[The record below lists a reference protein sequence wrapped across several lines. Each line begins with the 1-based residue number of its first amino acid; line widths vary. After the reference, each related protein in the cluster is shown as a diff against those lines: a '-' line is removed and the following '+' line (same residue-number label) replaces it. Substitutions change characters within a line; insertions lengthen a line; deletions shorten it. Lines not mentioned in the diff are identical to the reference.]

1 MKNRTTHEATITLKL
16 PSGVKGRALVE
27 ALRRS
32 GIPVDALGSVTS
44 GYLFVRTTGRFGKR
58 ANTYRWFAAGT
69 SEESVAAF
77 ASPRAEGVAENPAA
91 ADSGQGLL
99 LPAAQPRVPRPVTY
113 LRVWHEL
120 EQHARLAETQ
130 LHAKCIAYFRGLGPP
145 PDALDRELV
154 KRAWAN
160 ANQCLLAA
168 HDAMSARACGPDRP
182 PEPIGSAPDGAPAPS
197 SESDPAT
204 LPQGARDPSRTVQTM

>member
-1 MKNRTTHEATITLKL
+1 MKNRTAHEATVTLKL
-16 PSGVKGRALVE
+16 PSGVNGRALVE
-27 ALRRS
+27 TLRRA

-58 ANTYRWFAAGT
+58 ANTYRWFAADT

-77 ASPRAEGVAENPAA
+77 ASTRAEEDSENPSA
-91 ADSGQGLL
+91 ADSRPSLV
-99 LPAAQPRVPRPVTY
+99 LPAPQPRVPTPVTY
-113 LRVWHEL
+113 LRVWKEL
-120 EQHARLAETQ
+120 EQHARNAETQ
-130 LHAKCIAYFRGLGPP
+130 LHAKRIAYFRGLGPP

-168 HDAMSARACGPDRP
+168 HDEMSFRAPGHERQPGPTGPAADGVTAPTSERDSAM
-182 PEPIGSAPDGAPAPS
+182 
-197 SESDPAT
+197 
-204 LPQGARDPSRTVQTM
+204 QQ

>member
-58 ANTYRWFAAGT
+58 ASTYRWFAAGA

-77 ASPRAEGVAENPAA
+77 ASPRAEGDAESPAA
-91 ADSGQGLL
+91 GDSGQSLV
-99 LPAAQPRVPRPVTY
+99 LPAAQPHVPTSVTY
-113 LRVWHEL
+113 LRVWQEL

-130 LHAKCIAYFRGLGPP
+130 LHAKRIAYFRGLGPP

-160 ANQCLLAA
+160 ANRCLLAA
-168 HDAMSARACGPDRP
+168 HEEMSVRACGPERP
-182 PEPIGSAPDGAPAPS
+182 PEPIGSAADGAPAPS

-204 LPQGARDPSRTVQTM
+204 RPQGARDPSRTVQTM

>member
-1 MKNRTTHEATITLKL
+1 MKNRTVHEATVTLKL
-16 PSGVKGRALVE
+16 PSSVNGRALVE
-27 ALRRS
+27 TLRRA

-69 SEESVAAF
+69 SEESVVAF
-77 ASPRAEGVAENPAA
+77 TTPRGDENGEKPAA
-91 ADSGQGLL
+91 ADNRQGLV
-99 LPAAQPRVPRPVTY
+99 LPAAHPRVPTPVTY
-113 LRVWHEL
+113 LRVWKEL
-120 EQHARLAETQ
+120 EQHARRAETQ
-130 LHAKCIAYFRGLGPP
+130 LHAKRIAYFRGLGPP

-168 HDAMSARACGPDRP
+168 HDEMSFRASERERP
-182 PEPIGSAPDGAPAPS
+182 SEPIGPATDGVPAPI
-197 SESDPAT
+197 SEPDSAME
-204 LPQGARDPSRTVQTM
+204 Q

>member
-1 MKNRTTHEATITLKL
+1 M
-16 PSGVKGRALVE
+16 KGRALVE
-27 ALRRS
+27 ALRRA

-77 ASPRAEGVAENPAA
+77 ALPRADDDADNPVT
-91 ADSGQGLL
+91 ADSAQGFV
-99 LPAAQPRVPRPVTY
+99 LPAAQPRVPTPVTY
-113 LRVWHEL
+113 LRVWKEL

-130 LHAKCIAYFRGLGPP
+130 LHAKRLAYFRGLGPP

-168 HDAMSARACGPDRP
+168 HDEMSFRASGRERQSGPRGP
-182 PEPIGSAPDGAPAPS
+182 SAAGAPAPT
-197 SESDPAT
+197 SEPDPAT
-204 LPQGARDPSRTVQTM
+204 RQ

>member
-1 MKNRTTHEATITLKL
+1 MKNRTVHEATVTLKL
-16 PSGVKGRALVE
+16 PSSVNGRALVE
-27 ALRRS
+27 TLRRA

-69 SEESVAAF
+69 SEESVVAF
-77 ASPRAEGVAENPAA
+77 TTPRGDENGQKPEA
-91 ADSGQGLL
+91 ADSKQGLV
-99 LPAAQPRVPRPVTY
+99 LPAAQPRVPTPVTY
-113 LRVWHEL
+113 LRVWKEL
-120 EQHARLAETQ
+120 EQHARRAETQ
-130 LHAKCIAYFRGLGPP
+130 LHAKRIAYFRGLGPP

-168 HDAMSARACGPDRP
+168 HDEMSFRASGRERP
-182 PEPIGSAPDGAPAPS
+182 SEPIGPATDGVPAPI
-197 SESDPAT
+197 SEPDSAME
-204 LPQGARDPSRTVQTM
+204 Q

>member
-1 MKNRTTHEATITLKL
+1 MKNRTAHEATVTLKL
-16 PSGVKGRALVE
+16 PSAVKGRALVE
-27 ALRRS
+27 ALRRA

-77 ASPRAEGVAENPAA
+77 ALPRASDDAENPVA
-91 ADSGQGLL
+91 ADSAQGFV
-99 LPAAQPRVPRPVTY
+99 LPAAQPRVPTPVTY
-113 LRVWHEL
+113 LRVWKEL
-120 EQHARLAETQ
+120 ERHARRVETQ
-130 LHAKCIAYFRGLGPP
+130 LHAKRLAYFRGLGPP
-145 PDALDRELV
+145 PDALDRELA

-168 HDAMSARACGPDRP
+168 HDEMSFRASGRERQSGPV
-182 PEPIGSAPDGAPAPS
+182 APS
-197 SESDPAT
+197 ADGGPVPTSEPDHST
-204 LPQGARDPSRTVQTM
+204 PQ

>member
-1 MKNRTTHEATITLKL
+1 MKNRTAHEATVTLKL
-16 PSGVKGRALVE
+16 PSSLNGRALVE
-27 ALRRS
+27 TLRRA

-69 SEESVAAF
+69 SEESVVAF
-77 ASPRAEGVAENPAA
+77 TTPRGDENGEKPAT
-91 ADSGQGLL
+91 ADSKQGLV
-99 LPAAQPRVPRPVTY
+99 LPAAQPRVPTSVTY
-113 LRVWHEL
+113 LRVWKEL
-120 EQHARLAETQ
+120 EQHARRAETQ
-130 LHAKCIAYFRGLGPP
+130 LHGKRIAYFRGLGPP

-168 HDAMSARACGPDRP
+168 HDEMSFRASGRERPAEPMGP
-182 PEPIGSAPDGAPAPS
+182 AADGVPAPT
-197 SESDPAT
+197 SEPDSAMG
-204 LPQGARDPSRTVQTM
+204 Q